1 MDMSENTYPE
11 TPSFVTKESYDILFK
26 EAETFRTENAKLTNR
41 VQSLM
46 LDAKNSENTLATFI
60 RDNYANY
67 QGLMTELAEIMEIE
81 LTKSVSFNVNVTF
94 EGSATVPFYMDE
106 DAAREAIEGNFRFS
120 AEYQGSDLDEVYVD
134 EVDSVF
140 SDFEED

>member
-1 MDMSENTYPE
+1 MSETTYTE

-26 EAETFRTENAKLTNR
+26 EAETFRTENVKLTNR
-41 VQSLM
+41 VQTLM

-67 QGLMTELAEIMEIE
+67 QGLITELAEIMEIE
-81 LTKSVSFNVNVTF
+81 LTKSVSFNVTVNF

-106 DAAREAIEGNFRFS
+106 DEAREAIEGNFRFS
-120 AEYQGSDLDEVYVD
+120 AEYQGNDLDEVYVD